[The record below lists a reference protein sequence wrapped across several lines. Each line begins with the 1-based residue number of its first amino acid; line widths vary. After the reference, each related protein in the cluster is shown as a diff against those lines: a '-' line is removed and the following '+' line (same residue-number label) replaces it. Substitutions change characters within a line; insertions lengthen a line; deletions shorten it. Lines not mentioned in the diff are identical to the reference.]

1 MTLTRRTL
9 LTAAML
15 SPAAAL
21 AGTPGWDA
29 TLAAARGRTVYFNAW
44 GGDDATNTF
53 ISWAGERV
61 KTDFGVTVRHV
72 RLADTGDAVARIVA
86 ERTAGRTNGGSV
98 DLLWVNGP
106 NFLALKQAGL
116 LRRGVLDRLPNAVA
130 VDTAKP
136 TRVDFTIP
144 TDGDEVPWRMAKLV
158 FVHDCVRLPDPPR
171 SLNRMAEW
179 AGAHPG
185 RLAHPTATNF
195 LGATFLKQAL
205 IGLAPDRA
213 PLALPP
219 TEASYAAATAPL
231 FAWYDVVRPSLWR
244 GGKDFPADG
253 GACTALLN
261 DGEIDLTLS
270 FDPAEAALGIAH
282 GTLPSTARA
291 YVLDGGTIGNCSFM
305 AIPYDAASPEAAM
318 VLANF
323 LLGPEAQGRAADPRV
338 LGSPM
343 VLDVNKIDDATERNR
358 LKSLPM
364 PLGTLTEAQLGPT
377 LPEPH
382 PAWMTRVAAD
392 WQARVLR

>member
-1 MTLTRRTL
+1 MPVTRRTL
-9 LTAAML
+9 LTAAAL
-15 SPAAAL
+15 FPVAAFAD
-21 AGTPGWDA
+21 TPGWQSTLDA
-29 TLAAARGRTVYFNAW
+29 AHGKTVYFNAW

-53 ISWAGERV
+53 IAWAGERV
-61 KTDFGVTVRHV
+61 KADFGVTVRHV

-86 ERTAGRTNGGSV
+86 ERAAGRTSGGSV

-116 LRRGVLDRLPNAVA
+116 LRRGVLDQLPNAA
-130 VDTAKP
+130 AIDTGKP

-158 FVHDCVRLPDPPR
+158 FVYDSARLPDPAR

-179 AGAHPG
+179 AGARPG

-205 IGLAPDRA
+205 VGLAPDRA

-219 TEASYAAATAPL
+219 TDASYAAATAPL
-231 FAWYDVVRPSLWR
+231 FAWYDFLRPNLWR
-244 GGKDFPADG
+244 AGKDFPADG
-253 GACTALLN
+253 GACTSLLN

-282 GTLPSTARA
+282 GTLPATARA
-291 YVLDGGTIGNCSFM
+291 YVLDGGTIGNCSFV
-305 AIPYDAASPEAAM
+305 AIPYDAANPEAAM

-323 LLGPEAQGRAADPRV
+323 LLSPEAQGRAADPRV
-338 LGSPM
+338 LGSPT
-343 VLDVNKIDDATERNR
+343 VLDVDKIGDATERNW
-358 LKSLPM
+358 LESLPM
-364 PLGTLTEAQLGPT
+364 PPGTLTEAQLGPT